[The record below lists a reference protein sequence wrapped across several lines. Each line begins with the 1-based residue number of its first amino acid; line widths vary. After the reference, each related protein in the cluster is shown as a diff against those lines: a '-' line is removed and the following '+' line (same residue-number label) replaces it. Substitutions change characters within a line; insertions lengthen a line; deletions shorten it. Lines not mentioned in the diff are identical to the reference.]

1 MPPALE
7 LWIREIRR
15 YNPRLH
21 LVGPGMLADFER
33 HVQACLPLLEAIPE
47 PELADIGSGSGLPAI
62 PYLLLHPAARVTLIE
77 RSGKKC
83 LFLRHVA
90 DLLELPLVNVCEA
103 DPLTGTLAPF
113 PAVMSRAF
121 SPKHTL
127 DAVVRRIL
135 EPGGRFYALGTETP
149 SLGSDFRAIGVPIE
163 NAGVGLYRYTFTPR

>member
-21 LVGPGMLADFER
+21 LVGPGMLAEFEG
-33 HVQACLPLLEAIPE
+33 HVQACLPLLETIPE
-47 PELADIGSGSGLPAI
+47 PVLADIGSGSGLPAI
-62 PYLLLHPAARVTLIE
+62 PYLLLHPAANVTLIE

-90 DLLELPLVNVCEA
+90 DLLGLSLVNVCEV
-103 DPLTGTLAPF
+103 DPLVVALTPF
-113 PAVMSRAF
+113 PAVMTRAF

-135 EPGGRFYALGTETP
+135 QPGGRFYALGTETP
-149 SLGSDFRAIGVPIE
+149 ILGPDFQPIGVPLE
-163 NAGVGLYRYTFTPR
+163 NAGLGLYRYTFSPR